1 VRRPFSNWLR
11 SSALALALPGC
22 LVSFNDYPLGDPK
35 ADEPTT
41 LLKGGAAGSESVLP
55 NAGSNSAAASSGGSL
70 ATGGTAAVSGGTT
83 PADPSGGEGG
93 VATTP
98 TGSGL
103 LDDFED
109 TDAQI
114 LELEGRSGAWYVAN
128 DGSGQ
133 QTPRAGVPPVPS
145 TLMPARG
152 QSTRGAHTFGGPFNS
167 WGALIGTTL
176 ASEGAAGAAYDLSGY
191 QGIRLWVRSAALGPN
206 AARKVRFNLRTPA
219 TVMGGGCSVC
229 GDHFGADIP
238 LTAQWVQVEVP
249 FSSLKQVGFG
259 MPKPAKADLT
269 QALGIE
275 LLFAVNVSFD
285 LWLDDIELY

>member
-1 VRRPFSNWLR
+1 VRRLFPTWLR
-11 SSALALALPGC
+11 SSALALTLPGC

-55 NAGSNSAAASSGGSL
+55 SAGSSAAASSGGSMT
-70 ATGGTAAVSGGTT
+70 TGGTAAASGGMT

-93 VATTP
+93 VTTP
-98 TGSGL
+98 TDSL
-103 LDDFED
+103 LIDDFQD

-128 DGSGQ
+128 DGFGQ
-133 QTPRAGVPPVPS
+133 QTPRAGVPLVP
-145 TLMPARG
+145 TDLMPARG
-152 QSTRGAHTFGGPFNS
+152 ASTRGAHTFGGPFNS

-176 ASEGAAGAAYDLSGY
+176 ASEGAAGVACDLSGY
-191 QGIRLWVRSAALGPN
+191 QGMRLWVRSGALGPN
-206 AARKVRFNLRTPA
+206 AAKKVRFNLRTPV
-219 TVMGGGCSVC
+219 TVMGGGCTSC

-259 MPKPAKADLT
+259 MPKLAKVDLT

-285 LWLDDIELY
+285 LWVDDVELY